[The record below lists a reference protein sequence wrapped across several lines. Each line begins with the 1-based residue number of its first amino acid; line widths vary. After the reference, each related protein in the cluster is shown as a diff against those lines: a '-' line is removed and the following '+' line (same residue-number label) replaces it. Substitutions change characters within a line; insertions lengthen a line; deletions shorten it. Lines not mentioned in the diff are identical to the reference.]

1 MGAEHSRRSH
11 ARRNQQTT
19 SASVPVTSHGA
30 LALVQEDPNNKSTV
44 SNPANTELLQRKKR
58 RQMDRLRRTLSFR
71 SRKKNNNNNSSSDA
85 STTNNNNNSNNNNN
99 NHSTSASTK
108 PTSTTSG
115 TTTADSKPIQWQ
127 DDEKAVR
134 VGTCS
139 FNVKYLGSVEVQES
153 RGMHVCEQAIQ
164 ALLNHKGKHMKAVL
178 HISGD
183 ALRVVDETNKGLTVD
198 QTIEKVS
205 FCAPDRHHEKGFAYI
220 CRDGTTRRWL
230 CHGFLAIKDSGERL
244 SHAVGCA
251 FQICLERKQK
261 RDRECSV
268 TVEYTQNGTSFTRFG
283 SFRTTTITE
292 RIIDPQSAIV
302 AEPIP
307 TNSLTISNSSHN
319 ATFMKSA
326 TAMERP
332 RPKGT
337 DSDTFIRSASLRLG
351 DLNQPITT
359 GFKRQS
365 SLRPSDLPSI
375 QEAKCKILP
384 ANTIPEEVEPVVSSN
399 ELNKLSL
406 IDSTNTTSSINGH
419 PIGSSF
425 TNEQFT
431 LPFAKPS
438 METNSSINSILN
450 PPYQQSQF
458 PAQPVLTN
466 ENLSTNL
473 WLTNTSQIVADSI
486 PNEISTTTTT
496 TTTTTTS
503 VPASINDAF
512 NSNLTA
518 LVQSN
523 NPTNPFSPYGYSM
536 AAQAQSPH
544 TNHRQ
549 PTIFTPKRGTNP
561 FDDDLIRR

>member
-11 ARRNQQTT
+11 ARKNRQQGSAVPTSNGTT
-19 SASVPVTSHGA
+19 SIVTDDQPKV
-30 LALVQEDPNNKSTV
+30 LPQP
-44 SNPANTELLQRKKR
+44 PNTETVRRKKH

-71 SRKKNNNNNSSSDA
+71 SKKKGNTSSD
-85 STTNNNNNSNNNNN
+85 TRNNNNN
-99 NHSTSASTK
+99 NTEDSTK
-108 PTSTTSG
+108 TTNNVPA
-115 TTTADSKPIQWQ
+115 TTNSATTENKPPQWQ
-127 DDEKAVR
+127 DDEKSVR
-134 VGTCS
+134 GGTCT

-164 ALLNHKGKHMKAVL
+164 ALLNQKGKHIKAVL

-183 ALRVVDETNKGLTVD
+183 ALRVVDETNKGLIVD

-268 TVEYTQNGTSFTRFG
+268 TVEYSQNGTSFTRFG
-283 SFRTTTITE
+283 SFRTTSITE
-292 RIIDPQSAIV
+292 RLIDPQSAII

-307 TNSLTISNSSHN
+307 LSSNITLNSTNSLQKNGV
-319 ATFMKSA
+319 
-326 TAMERP
+326 MERP
-332 RPKGT
+332 RPKGN
-337 DSDTFIRSASLRLG
+337 DSDAFIRSASLRLG
-351 DLNQPITT
+351 ELNQASL
-359 GFKRQS
+359 GAFKRQS

-375 QEAKCKILP
+375 QEARNKEILGP
-384 ANTIPEEVEPVVSSN
+384 STIIEEEVEPVQTTT

-406 IDSTNTTSSINGH
+406 IDSTNTNGYTHELNHHLSLSTTKSPFIPSQPPVSLPPAPLSLPQPSS
-419 PIGSSF
+419 STM
-425 TNEQFT
+425 TN
-431 LPFAKPS
+431 
-438 METNSSINSILN
+438 
-450 PPYQQSQF
+450 
-458 PAQPVLTN
+458 TN
-466 ENLSTNL
+466 ENLMSNL
-473 WLTNTSQIVADSI
+473 WLTNQT
-486 PNEISTTTTT
+486 PLYNEQVPETYE
-496 TTTTTTS
+496 S
-503 VPASINDAF
+503 VPTSLPPQTITDAF
-512 NSNLTA
+512 NSNLNA

-536 AAQAQSPH
+536 AAQAQSPNI
-544 TNHRQ
+544 NHRQ
-549 PTIFTPKRGTNP
+549 PAIFTPKRGTNP

>member
-1 MGAEHSRRSH
+1 MGAHQSRRSH
-11 ARRNQQTT
+11 SRRYCQSTT
-19 SASVPVTSHGA
+19 MPPTNVVPPIVSDD
-30 LALVQEDPNNKSTV
+30 QPKSSSLT
-44 SNPANTELLQRKKR
+44 PNTELIRRKKH

-71 SRKKNNNNNSSSDA
+71 SRKKGN
-85 STTNNNNNSNNNNN
+85 TTNNNNDN
-99 NHSTSASTK
+99 NHSGSIATQTKNGNNAASTTTTS
-108 PTSTTSG
+108 PSSTTAITTT
-115 TTTADSKPIQWQ
+115 TTTAENKPPQWQ

-134 VGTCS
+134 ASACS

-153 RGMHVCEQAIQ
+153 RGMNVCEQAIQ
-164 ALLNHKGKHMKAVL
+164 ALLNQKVKHIKAVL

-183 ALRVVDETNKGLTVD
+183 ALRVVDETNKGLIVD

-205 FCAPDRHHEKGFAYI
+205 FCAPDRHHDRGFAYI

-268 TVEYTQNGTSFTRFG
+268 TVEYSQNGSSFTRFG
-283 SFRTTTITE
+283 SFRTTSITE
-292 RIIDPQSAIV
+292 RIIDPQSSII

-307 TNSLTISNSSHN
+307 YNSTATSNSFSSSIQKN
-319 ATFMKSA
+319 GAI
-326 TAMERP
+326 ERP

-351 DLNQPITT
+351 DLNQSSSLT

-375 QEAKCKILP
+375 QGTKYRDLP
-384 ANTIPEEVEPVVSSN
+384 SNTILEEVEPVSTTN

-406 IDSTNTTSSINGH
+406 IDSTNTNQVNPAPLPIIKPAFIPSSIM
-419 PIGSSF
+419 
-425 TNEQFT
+425 TNT
-431 LPFAKPS
+431 
-438 METNSSINSILN
+438 TNITSNQNI
-450 PPYQQSQF
+450 Y
-458 PAQPVLTN
+458 TN
-466 ENLSTNL
+466 ENLASNI
-473 WLTNTSQIVADSI
+473 WLTNQVSI
-486 PNEISTTTTT
+486 PNDQIQDQYDLNPPLPPPT
-496 TTTTTTS
+496 
-503 VPASINDAF
+503 SINDAV
-512 NSNLTA
+512 NSNLSA

-536 AAQAQSPH
+536 AAQAQSPN
-544 TNHRQ
+544 TNHR
-549 PTIFTPKRGTNP
+549 PPAIFTPKRGTNP